1 MVEFESQTAILAEKR
16 ESRIPGFPV
25 ESEITVDIGGLMTT
39 IKCASF
45 SDQLFITISQ
55 KNKFGTIIRASSY
68 TKADGGKIF
77 EANVLLGKRDDPLLI
92 IYARQILEKLSPF
105 TNKPL
110 VLAIC
115 LLEEGRSKACFEGII
130 NQLLEIAVWD

>member
-1 MVEFESQTAILAEKR
+1 MAAFESQAATVKDKI

-25 ESEITVDIGGLMTT
+25 QSEITVDIDGLLTT
-39 IKCASF
+39 IMCTSF
-45 SDQLFITISQ
+45 SDHLFVTISQ
-55 KNKFGTIIRASSY
+55 KDKFGTIIRASSY

-92 IYARQILEKLSPF
+92 IYARQILEKLSSF

-115 LLEEGRSKACFEGII
+115 LLEEGRNKACFEGII